1 MKSANNLKELS
12 MDNSMFFD
20 YHNEA
25 DSRSEKDA
33 DDTVV
38 SKTLLFYK
46 CSSKILER
54 VSLRNSRFSFY
65 STPEQMFTDMSHKA
79 LSKFIRNAPT
89 TMRWVP
95 KQFNQGRYRDLT
107 TGTSRN

>member
-1 MKSANNLKELS
+1 MKNGKNWITNIHINGSAMKSANNLKELS

-20 YHNEA
+20 YHNEV

-38 SKTLLFYK
+38 SKALLFYK

-54 VSLRNSRFSFY
+54 VSLRNSRFSF
-65 STPEQMFTDMSHKA
+65 
-79 LSKFIRNAPT
+79 
-89 TMRWVP
+89 
-95 KQFNQGRYRDLT
+95 
-107 TGTSRN
+107 

>member
-54 VSLRNSRFSFY
+54 VSLRNLRFWFY
-65 STPEQMFTDMSHKA
+65 STPEKIFTDMPHKA
-79 LSKFIRNAPT
+79 LMKFIRNAPT

-95 KQFNQGRYRDLT
+95 KQFNQGQYRDLT
-107 TGTSRN
+107 TGTPRS